1 MPSEKEVKYME
12 TKKAFIKREET
23 KTSLAF
29 SIGDKILEINLTE
42 DKPIEVKKVF
52 NELLLEL
59 KKGEFQFELD
69 DDEGDLFF
77 HISNEYISQ
86 LNAELSSIYKEL
98 EDYELLEIQAK
109 EDK

>member
-29 SIGDKILEINLTE
+29 SIGDKTLEINLTE
-42 DKPIEVKKVF
+42 DKPIEVKNVF

-77 HISNEYISQ
+77 HISSEYISQ

-98 EDYELLEIQAK
+98 EDYELLEIQVK